1 MPIFE
6 QLAML
11 IRTIDQNL
19 FDSYSDDIPIFL
31 KKIYAARGINESH
44 LSLNLS
50 NLLKPNFLQLDIAL
64 VLLEQALLN
73 KKRILIVGD
82 FDCDGATASVVA
94 VKSLRM
100 MGAKYVDFLVPNR
113 FEHGYGLSKEIV
125 SLAIQEKQP
134 DLIITV
140 DNGISSFDG
149 IKLAKLSGILVIV
162 TDHHLPNENLPN
174 ADAIINP
181 NLKDCEFLSKNLA
194 GVGVCFYL
202 FSALKTYL
210 SESDYFI
217 HQKIVPPDL
226 RNVLDLVALG
236 TVADVVKLD
245 QNNRILVDH
254 GIKRIQQQKCSP
266 GILALLEIS
275 NRPSSTLCASDLAF
289 SIAPRLNAAGR
300 LSDIAC
306 GIRCL
311 LTDDIND
318 ARRYAQELERFN
330 QQRKQEQSRMQ
341 DQAQAIVDM
350 QELSFTQ
357 KDMGRDRFAISLFEP
372 SWHEGIVGI
381 VAGKLKENYH
391 CPVAIFAQS
400 GNYLKG
406 SIRSIPSVH
415 VKDLLDL
422 VDRQNPDLIV
432 KFGGHAMAA
441 GLSIKSENFSN
452 FKQAFSDA
460 IQIHLDNQISKVN
473 LLTDGELEVFELS
486 LNNAQLLVDVGP
498 WGQGFDEP
506 IFYGKFEI
514 IDQKVVGKKHL
525 KCRLKFKGN
534 IQVFDGIA
542 FFQPLLDF
550 VQVLAVYKLSIN
562 SWRGSTSLQLII
574 VQIKALK

>member
-1 MPIFE
+1 MPILE
-6 QLAML
+6 QLVML

-50 NLLKPNFLQLDIAL
+50 HLLKPNFLQLDIAL

-73 KKRILIVGD
+73 QKRILIVGD

-125 SLAIQEKQP
+125 NLAIQEKQP

-162 TDHHLPNENLPN
+162 TDHHLPNDSLPN

-202 FSALKTYL
+202 FSALKTHL

-245 QNNRILVDH
+245 QNNRILVDQ
-254 GIKRIQQQKCSP
+254 GIKRIQQKKCSL

-275 NRPSSTLCASDLAF
+275 NRPSATLCASDLAF

-300 LSDIAC
+300 LSDISC

-311 LTDDIND
+311 LTDDINN
-318 ARRYAQELERFN
+318 ARRYAKELERFN
-330 QQRKQEQSRMQ
+330 QQRKQEQARMQ

-350 QELSFTQ
+350 QELSITQ
-357 KDMGRDRFAISLFEP
+357 KDICRDRFAISLFEP

-441 GLSIKSENFSN
+441 GLSIKFENFAN
-452 FKQAFSDA
+452 FKQ
-460 IQIHLDNQISKVN
+460 
-473 LLTDGELEVFELS
+473 VFQTL
-486 LNNAQLLVDVGP
+486 
-498 WGQGFDEP
+498 
-506 IFYGKFEI
+506 
-514 IDQKVVGKKHL
+514 
-525 KCRLKFKGN
+525 FK
-534 IQVFDGIA
+534 
-542 FFQPLLDF
+542 
-550 VQVLAVYKLSIN
+550 SI
-562 SWRGSTSLQLII
+562 
-574 VQIKALK
+574 